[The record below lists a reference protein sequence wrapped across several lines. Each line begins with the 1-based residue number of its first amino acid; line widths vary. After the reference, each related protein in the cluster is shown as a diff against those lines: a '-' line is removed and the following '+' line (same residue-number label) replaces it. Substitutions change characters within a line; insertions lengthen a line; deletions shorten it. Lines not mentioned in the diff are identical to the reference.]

1 MWAGQLSITL
11 LLLTLASRFP
21 ISRKTVTREAL
32 PRAYR
37 ERAKSRARDFF
48 GWTPQNPYYTPLCA
62 VPPPFALDA
71 LRSLVGRPRYARQTP
86 SLTALLSSATFAACS
101 FRSVPVRYILV
112 EGYEVQRNENVR
124 LDYSCPFSTRPILNE
139 CHNSSGL
146 IGIGILFWI
155 WELKQRIHAF
165 LQERNWRICVPKTT
179 VFDSYRVR
187 LQIYLLTE
195 QPNGLSVRFRSV
207 GLHTPL

>member
-1 MWAGQLSITL
+1 MCKCFLAAGRKFS
-11 LLLTLASRFP
+11 LA
-21 ISRKTVTREAL
+21 
-32 PRAYR
+32 Y
-37 ERAKSRARDFF
+37 
-48 GWTPQNPYYTPLCA
+48 
-62 VPPPFALDA
+62 
-71 LRSLVGRPRYARQTP
+71 
-86 SLTALLSSATFAACS
+86 
-101 FRSVPVRYILV
+101 

-207 GLHTPL
+207 GLHTPFNVGIKNGHGSSPARCRQCNGSFRIHLKNGDVYKVA